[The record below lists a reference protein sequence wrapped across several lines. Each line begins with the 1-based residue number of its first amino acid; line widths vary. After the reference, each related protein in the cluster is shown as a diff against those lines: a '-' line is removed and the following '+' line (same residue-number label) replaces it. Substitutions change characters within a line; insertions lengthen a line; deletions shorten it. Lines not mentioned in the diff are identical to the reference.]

1 MNVTPKYLRARLA
14 AIEGLIKL
22 VPSDKDDKNNDR
34 VVLRNG
40 VFPKRINEAEQIK
53 GLLAKQVFSNS
64 PLSFQEL
71 TRFNSWFTLHPE
83 KIAGKELISTSREF
97 PITIKGT
104 KEDILR
110 VFGEDDQLKFQL
122 ALKMKR
128 AKAKLKIM
136 QL

>member
-1 MNVTPKYLRARLA
+1 MEATPKYIRARLA
-14 AIEGLIKL
+14 AIEGLIKQI
-22 VPSDKDDKNNDR
+22 PSGGDDKNNSR
-34 VVLRNG
+34 AVLRNG
-40 VFPKRINEAEQIK
+40 VFPKGTSETERVGKMQASR
-53 GLLAKQVFSNS
+53 AFSDA
-64 PLSFQEL
+64 PLDFLEL
-71 TRFNSWFTLHPE
+71 TRFNSWFALYPE
-83 KIAGKELISTSREF
+83 KVAGKEVVSTSREF

-110 VFGEDDQLKFQL
+110 VLGDGGQIKFQL

>member
-1 MNVTPKYLRARLA
+1 MEVKPKYIRARLA
-14 AIEGLIKL
+14 AFEDLIEQSL
-22 VPSDKDDKNNDR
+22 SDGDDKNNSR
-34 VVLRNG
+34 AVLRNG
-40 VFPKRINEAEQIK
+40 VFPKGISETERV
-53 GLLAKQVFSNS
+53 KQVQAGRAFSDA
-64 PLSFQEL
+64 PLDFLEL
-71 TRFNSWFTLHPE
+71 TRFNSWFALHPE
-83 KIAGKELISTSREF
+83 KVAGKEVVSTSREF

-110 VFGEDDQLKFQL
+110 VLGEENQIKFQL